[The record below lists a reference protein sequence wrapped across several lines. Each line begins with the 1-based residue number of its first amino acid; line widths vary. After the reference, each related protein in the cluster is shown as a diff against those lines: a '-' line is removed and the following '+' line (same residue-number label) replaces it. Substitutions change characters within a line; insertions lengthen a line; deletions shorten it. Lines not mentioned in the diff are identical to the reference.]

1 MAPTTKTVL
10 IALVAIALGLYKV
23 YIHEA
28 VALFFP
34 GVGRIIQ
41 PLEDFPE
48 YQCRRMRHPLLES
61 CEDVWL
67 DPSGR
72 KLYAACANPLAR
84 VAWCPATKSYDI
96 QKRAAGG
103 GGIDHITVLD
113 VDEPGADGL
122 HGVRAL
128 KFRDSEGNIQELD
141 MHGFDARVIDK
152 GRRLRFWLINHR
164 PPLNVSTGEL
174 LLDATKV
181 GANST
186 VDVYDLELPHG
197 AQLTHVKTIVSPAII
212 SPNNLVVIDDGED
225 RGDFLFTND
234 HSTKVGPSRGSEI
247 SGNIAYCRTD
257 TGNCHFVATENCS
270 SPNGIT
276 RDPSSG
282 LIYVAQ
288 SARGNVTVYRL
299 VDHEQ
304 LVQIDE
310 ISLSMAI
317 DNLSMDTDGNIF
329 AATIPDIQQIIR
341 AFHDPYGTN
350 SPSTVM
356 MIRKRRNGKETSLVK
371 GEHEVIK
378 VVEDKEARVLST
390 TTSAVYD
397 PLSGQLFLGAL
408 SSPFMVVCNKQ
419 K

>member
-1 MAPTTKTVL
+1 MAPSNKAIL
-10 IALVAIALGLYKV
+10 IALLAIFLGLYKV
-23 YIHEA
+23 YIHDA
-28 VALFFP
+28 VELFQ
-34 GVGRIIQ
+34 GVKRIIQ

-61 CEDVWL
+61 CEDIWL

-84 VAWCPATKSYDI
+84 LAWCPAANSYDI

-113 VDEPGADGL
+113 VDHPGADGL
-122 HGVRAL
+122 YGARAL
-128 KFRDSEGNIQELD
+128 KLRDSEGNIQELD

-152 GRRLRFWLINHR
+152 GPTAAVLADQPPATAECIDRR
-164 PPLNVSTGEL
+164 T
-174 LLDATKV
+174 AV

-186 VDVYDLELPHG
+186 VDVYDLKLPHG
-197 AQLTHVKTIVSPAII
+197 TELAHVKTIMSPAII
-212 SPNNLVVIDDGED
+212 SPNNLIVINDNED
-225 RGDFLFTND
+225 RGDFLLTND
-234 HSTKVGPSRGSEI
+234 HSTKVGPFRDSEI

-257 TGNCHFVATENCS
+257 TGNCHFVATENLS

-288 SARGNVTVYRL
+288 SVRGNVTVHRL
-299 VDHEQ
+299 MDYEQ

-310 ISLSMAI
+310 ISLSMTI
-317 DNLSMDTDGNIF
+317 DNLSIDTDGNIF
-329 AATIPDIQQIIR
+329 AATIPDLHQFVR

-350 SPSTVM
+350 SPSAVM
-356 MIRKRRNGKETSLVK
+356 MIRKRSSGKEASLLK

-378 VVEDKEARVLST
+378 VVEDKEARVLPT

-397 PLSGQLFLGAL
+397 PVSGQLFLGAL
-408 SSPFMVVCNKQ
+408 SSPFMVVCK
-419 K
+419 KRK

>member
-1 MAPTTKTVL
+1 MAPSIKAVL
-10 IALVAIALGLYKV
+10 IALLAIALGLYKV
-23 YIHEA
+23 YIHDAGE
-28 VALFFP
+28 LFQ
-34 GVGRIIQ
+34 GVKRIIQ

-61 CEDVWL
+61 CEDIWF

-72 KLYAACANPLAR
+72 KLYAACAHPLAR
-84 VAWCPATKSYDI
+84 EAWCPAANSYDI

-113 VDEPGADGL
+113 VDRPGADGL
-122 HGVRAL
+122 YGVRAL

-164 PPLNVSTGEL
+164 PPLNASTGEP
-174 LLDATKV
+174 LLDATKI

-197 AQLTHVKTIVSPAII
+197 TELAHVKTIVSPRII
-212 SPNNLVVIDDGED
+212 SPNNLVVIDDNED
-225 RGDFLFTND
+225 RGDFLLTND
-234 HSTKVGPSRGSEI
+234 HSTKVSPFRDSEI
-247 SGNIAYCRTD
+247 SGNIAYCRTA
-257 TGNCHFVATENCS
+257 TGNCHFVAENLS

-288 SARGNVTVYRL
+288 SARGDVTVHRL
-299 VDHEQ
+299 AEDEQ
-304 LVQIDE
+304 LVEIDE

-317 DNLSMDTDGNIF
+317 DNLSIDTDGNIF
-329 AATIPDIQQIIR
+329 AATIPDVQQLIR

-356 MIRKRRNGKETSLVK
+356 MIRKSKEASLLK
-371 GEHEVIK
+371 GAHEVIK
-378 VVEDKEARVLST
+378 VVEDKEARILPT

-397 PLSGQLFLGAL
+397 PVSGQLFLGAL
-408 SSPFMVVCNKQ
+408 SSPFMAVCKKQ

>member
-1 MAPTTKTVL
+1 MAPSIKAVF
-10 IALVAIALGLYKV
+10 IALLAIALGLYKV
-23 YIHEA
+23 YIYDA
-28 VALFFP
+28 VELFQ

-61 CEDVWL
+61 CEDVWF

-84 VAWCPATKSYDI
+84 VAWCPAANSYDL
-96 QKRAAGG
+96 QGRAAGG

-113 VDEPGADGL
+113 VDQPGADGL
-122 HGVRAL
+122 YGVRAL

-164 PPLNVSTGEL
+164 PPLNASTGEP

-197 AQLTHVKTIVSPAII
+197 TQLAHIKTIVSPTII
-212 SPNNLVVIDDGED
+212 SPNNLVVIDDDED
-225 RGDFLFTND
+225 RGDFLLTND
-234 HSTKVGPSRGSEI
+234 HTTKVSPFRYNEI

-257 TGNCHFVATENCS
+257 TGNCHFAATKNFS

-282 LIYVAQ
+282 LIYVAHP
-288 SARGNVTVYRL
+288 ARGTVTVHRL
-299 VDHEQ
+299 VNNEH

-317 DNLSMDTDGNIF
+317 DNLSIDTDGNIF
-329 AATIPDIQQIIR
+329 AATIPDLQQFLR

-356 MIRKRRNGKETSLVK
+356 MIRKRSNGKQASLMK

-378 VVEDKEARVLST
+378 VVEDKEARVLPT

-397 PLSGQLFLGAL
+397 PVSGQLFLGAL
-408 SSPFMVVCNKQ
+408 SSPFMVVCEKR

>member
-1 MAPTTKTVL
+1 MAPTIKAVL
-10 IALVAIALGLYKV
+10 IALLAIALGLYKV
-23 YIHEA
+23 YIHDA
-28 VALFFP
+28 VELFQ
-34 GVGRIIQ
+34 GVKRIIQ

-61 CEDVWL
+61 CEDVWF

-84 VAWCPATKSYDI
+84 LAWCPAANSYDI

-113 VDEPGADGL
+113 VDRPGADGL
-122 HGVRAL
+122 YGVRAL

-164 PPLNVSTGEL
+164 PPLNTSTGEP
-174 LLDATKV
+174 LLDATKI

-197 AQLTHVKTIVSPAII
+197 TELAHVKTIVSPRII
-212 SPNNLVVIDDGED
+212 SPNNLVVIDDNED
-225 RGDFLFTND
+225 RGDFLLTND
-234 HSTKVGPSRGSEI
+234 HSTKVGPFRDSEI
-247 SGNIAYCRTD
+247 SGNIAYCRTA
-257 TGNCHFVATENCS
+257 TGNCHFVAENLS

-288 SARGNVTVYRL
+288 PARGDVTVHRL
-299 VDHEQ
+299 ADDEQ
-304 LVQIDE
+304 LVEIDE

-317 DNLSMDTDGNIF
+317 DNLSIDTDGNIF
-329 AATIPDIQQIIR
+329 AATIPDVQQLIR

-356 MIRKRRNGKETSLVK
+356 MIRKSKEASLLK
-371 GEHEVIK
+371 GAHEVIK
-378 VVEDKEARVLST
+378 VVEDKEARILPT

-397 PLSGQLFLGAL
+397 PVSGQLFLGAL
-408 SSPFMVVCNKQ
+408 SSPFMAVCKKQ